1 MTPLMRGAA
10 EVLVISMFLVTAC
23 TPAIAGGKVGVYG
36 IYMEPRAAGSDNFS
50 DPGWGFGV
58 HAVAPL
64 KQVHNLLAGVVGFE
78 FVNLMSETHSF
89 WDPYLGVPVDQTT
102 SQDYFR
108 LYLGPSFGPHGP
120 GFFRPHA
127 GTNVALVVYDIST
140 HLAIDDPDQPYGRD
154 TASRTE
160 AAFGWDL
167 NGGVDL
173 NIANRFPV
181 DVGVRYLKSFNV
193 PQQLGTGAVTVY
205 PQYFQFYI
213 GVGMSF
219 RELDKQTTDE
229 GN

>member
-1 MTPLMRGAA
+1 MTPLKRSAA
-10 EVLVISMFLVTAC
+10 GVLVISMILAATC
-23 TPAIAGGKVGVYG
+23 GPAIAGGKLGIYG
-36 IYMEPRAAGSDNFS
+36 IYMEPRSGDSEKFS
-50 DPGWGFGV
+50 DPGWGFGM

-64 KQVHNLLAGVVGFE
+64 KQVHNLLAGVAGFE
-78 FVNLMSETHSF
+78 VVNLMSETHGF

-102 SQDYFR
+102 SQNFYR
-108 LYLGPSFGPHGP
+108 LYVGPSIGPHGP

-140 HLAIDDPDQPYGRD
+140 HAEIDDPDQPYSKD
-154 TASRTE
+154 LSSRTE

-181 DVGVRYLKSFNV
+181 DIGVRYLKSFNV

-219 RELDKQTTDE
+219 REIDKQTVE
-229 GN
+229 

>member
-1 MTPLMRGAA
+1 MTRLGRGGAGVLAVLM
-10 EVLVISMFLVTAC
+10 ILVTAC
-23 TPAIAGGKVGVYG
+23 RPAIAGGKVGVYG
-36 IYMEPRAAGSDNFS
+36 IYMEPRLADSGDFS
-50 DPGWGFGV
+50 DPGWGFGL
-58 HAVAPL
+58 HAVAPF
-64 KQVHNLLAGVVGFE
+64 KQVHNLLAGVAGFE
-78 FVNLMSETHSF
+78 IVNLMSETHSF
-89 WDPYLGVPVDQTT
+89 WDPYLGAPVDQTT
-102 SQDYFR
+102 SQNFYR
-108 LYLGPSFGPHGP
+108 LYLGPSIGPHGP

-140 HLAIDDPDQPYGRD
+140 HVEIGDPVQPYS
-154 TASRTE
+154 TELSSRTE

-193 PQQLGTGAVTVY
+193 PQQLGSSAVTVY

-219 RELDKQTTDE
+219 REIDKQTAE
-229 GN
+229 